1 MKNRKIVILI
11 ILVLSFSLF
20 TTGCMDKVSEKVG
33 SKIGEKIIE
42 KKLGDD
48 VKVDTSNNTMSIE
61 SKDGSYEMGES
72 LDWPKD
78 KMDPLPVPE
87 AKVISVSS
95 NNESGATDVMMHFPN
110 KRMSIDYLEKVKKLG
125 FVEGFVTD
133 SEGFYTYI
141 GHKEEDNSQISL
153 SSQGLDNDVT
163 LLMITFKKDNDDT
176 KAFFKTLAEG
186 EPELDLAAIDMNS
199 DLDWP
204 KDKMGNIPELK
215 GKIETTN
222 ITNENVY
229 VGLDY
234 VQKSDLLDFI
244 EKVKKLG
251 FTENY
256 YSSISRDNISYAA
269 LNEEGYGISILWYNF
284 EVNLNYTFP

>member
-1 MKNRKIVILI
+1 
-11 ILVLSFSLF
+11 
-20 TTGCMDKVSEKVG
+20 MDKVSEKVG

-42 KKLGDD
+42 KSLGED

-110 KRMSIDYLEKVKKLG
+110 KRMSIDYLEKVKQLG
-125 FVEGFVTD
+125 FVEGFVSD
-133 SEGFYTYI
+133 SEGYYTYI
-141 GHKEEDNSQISL
+141 GHKEGENSQISL
-153 SSQGLDNDVT
+153 TSQGLDDDVT
-163 LLMITFKKDNDDT
+163 LLMITFKKDNEDT
-176 KAFFKTLAEG
+176 KDFFRLLAEG
-186 EPELDLAAIDMNS
+186 EPELDLAVGDMDS

-204 KDKMGNIPELK
+204 KDKMGSIPELK

-229 VGLDY
+229 VDLAY
-234 VQKSDLLDFI
+234 VQKQDVLDFI

-256 YSSISRDNISYAA
+256 NSTVSRDTITYAA
-269 LNEEGYGISILWYNF
+269 LNEEGYGISVMWYNF
-284 EVNLNYTFP
+284 QVNLNYTFP